1 MPWRAVLRR
10 MRVLQAIERLAADD
24 TAVTT
29 IAHEVGYGSLSA
41 FNAAFRE
48 LTGATP
54 SDYRAT
60 FIG

>member
-1 MPWRAVLRR
+1 MS
-10 MRVLQAIERLAADD
+10 
-24 TAVTT
+24 T
-29 IAHEVGYGSLSA
+29 IAHEVGYSSLSA

-60 FIG
+60 FTP